1 MPPLNLALPF
11 STIGNSAG
19 PRTTEMK
26 GSQSARLEVEM
37 ERWTAEADDN
47 VPEAWTWDV
56 GVARVN

>member
-1 MPPLNLALPF
+1 
-11 STIGNSAG
+11 
-19 PRTTEMK
+19 MK